1 MGTVFILNVDDNRF
15 MAVIRIKGLDILKIM
30 ANLHTAGM
38 ITDWAII
45 SKVEL
50 FGGLEKGRLGLV

>member
-1 MGTVFILNVDDNRF
+1 

-50 FGGLEKGRLGLV
+50 FGGLEKGRLGMV